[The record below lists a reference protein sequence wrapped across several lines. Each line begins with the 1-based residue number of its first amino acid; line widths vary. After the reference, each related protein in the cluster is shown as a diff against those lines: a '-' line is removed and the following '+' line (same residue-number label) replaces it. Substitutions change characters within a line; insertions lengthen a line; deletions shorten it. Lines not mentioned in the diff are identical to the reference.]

1 MISVDGR
8 FFFLGLVTLLLFG
21 CSGGE
26 PQGGPRFETNAV
38 TGIVHIDGQPA
49 DLVEVTCYP
58 ATDSA
63 SIKYPLSTVTSADG
77 AFSLTTYESGDGL
90 PDGTYT
96 LTFKWME
103 PALVPKD
110 KLRGAYADPSKST
123 HKITV
128 VKGQETVIGTIE
140 LTTKSAK

>member
-1 MISVDGR
+1 MFSVDVR
-8 FFFLGLVTLLLFG
+8 FLFLGLINLLLIG

-38 TGIVHIDGQPA
+38 AGIVHIDGQPA

-58 ATDSA
+58 SADST
-63 SIKYPLSTVTSADG
+63 SVKYPLSAMTSADG

-90 PDGTYT
+90 PEGTYT

-110 KLRGAYADPSKST
+110 KLKGAYADPSKSQ

-128 VKGQETVIGTIE
+128 VKGQETVVGTIE
-140 LTTKSAK
+140 LSSKRAR